1 MSHPEAFA
9 TESRLNQ
16 VIKAPLADKGFKVV
30 SKLQKSKG
38 QGALLQFDL
47 WLIRDQAGTD
57 PAIKHNFCQ
66 SDPSPKHFNMW
77 YTNTHGIK

>member
-16 VIKAPLADKGFKVV
+16 VIKAPLADKGFKVA
-30 SKLQKSKG
+30 SKLRKSKD

-47 WLIRDQAGTD
+47 WLIKDQAGTD
-57 PAIKHNFCQ
+57 QAQFLPIKNF
-66 SDPSPKHFNMW
+66 DPSPKHFNMW
-77 YTNTHGIK
+77 YISAHGIK

>member
-16 VIKAPLADKGFKVV
+16 VIKAPLADKGFKVA
-30 SKLQKSKG
+30 SKLRKSKD

-47 WLIRDQAGTD
+47 
-57 PAIKHNFCQ
+57 
-66 SDPSPKHFNMW
+66 
-77 YTNTHGIK
+77 